1 MNLLKALECG
11 TYTFV
16 TPDTFIYYE
25 SGLSLKVSSE
35 CNADFADKDGDS
47 CERYAEAGWCNQYL
61 EWLVWFGATNENGVF
76 ETGLNCPQSG
86 CGANGAE
93 NLNDILADSEN
104 RKPFDGNLS
113 KE

>member
-1 MNLLKALECG
+1 MVVIFKWGLRDPRKALECG

-16 TPDTFIYYE
+16 TPDTFNYIE

-47 CERYAEAGWCNQYL
+47 CEMYGEYGWCNKHL

-76 ETGLNCPQSG
+76 ETGLNCPQRLRYE
-86 CGANGAE
+86 CFPIKTRY
-93 NLNDILADSEN
+93 LVD
-104 RKPFDGNLS
+104 
-113 KE
+113 